1 MGQEEA
7 GWRYAAL
14 ILVAVSLLV
23 ASYRFAI
30 GPVFAPEFEVA
41 IFYLPTL
48 IALAVYLHARRAGA
62 A

>member
-1 MGQEEA
+1 MA

-14 ILVAVSLLV
+14 ILVAASLLV
-23 ASYRFAI
+23 ASYRVMI